1 MKYRCFRKI
10 WQVFYLNDPIV
21 PPTPLL
27 SILDLS
33 DLILILA
40 KLLRC
45 SQGGI
50 LGQAD
55 LFRVK
60 ITITGGS

>member
-10 WQVFYLNDPIV
+10 WQVNDPIV

-33 DLILILA
+33 DLILILV

-45 SQGGI
+45 SLGGI

-60 ITITGGS
+60 MIRSGGL